1 MLKCYRQQVYT
12 ADAGLR
18 LEKSKFL
25 PDINLGV
32 YSQSLHGLGADDSY
46 YPLSRRF
53 TAAQAGMGIPLV
65 FGSQRA
71 RVNSAEARIAIAQN
85 ELDWKCWEMTNELRS
100 ALLQLESNRLV
111 LDYFESNQL
120 RGADRIQ
127 QVANEQFAAGEI
139 DFLEWTLLNNQAI
152 QIQTSYLDALK
163 RYNDNAIQINY
174 LTTK

>member
-1 MLKCYRQQVYT
+1 
-12 ADAGLR
+12 
-18 LEKSKFL
+18 
-25 PDINLGV
+25 
-32 YSQSLHGLGADDSY
+32 
-46 YPLSRRF
+46 
-53 TAAQAGMGIPLV
+53 
-65 FGSQRA
+65 
-71 RVNSAEARIAIAQN
+71 VNSAEARIAIAQN